1 MWCEERAFI
10 AVLRFVF
17 VVRGSA
23 WAGRATGSGERGARR
38 RSRLLTDTSGSVLLV
53 MLLNAARDGGLWLS

>member
-1 MWCEERAFI
+1 M
-10 AVLRFVF
+10 
-17 VVRGSA
+17 VRGSA